1 MAKKEVIAGKIPP
14 QNLDAEKSLLGAV
27 LIDEEVL
34 ADVSEHVSP
43 QDFYEK
49 RHAIVFGAMM
59 RLYEKHKPVDLLT
72 LTDELNKKDE
82 LDSIGGS
89 AYLGELT
96 NYVPTAAHAEA
107 YAELVATAAV
117 RRRLIKASS
126 DIAEMGF
133 DEDTS
138 TQELLEKA
146 EAELFSVS
154 DQSLKQDLV
163 SLETILT
170 DSFDRLEELHRN
182 KGAIRGVRTGYRDL
196 DNMTAGLQRSDLVIL
211 AARPAMGKAQPLNAK
226 ILTSTGWKTMGDIQ
240 VGDALASVDG
250 APSNVT
256 GIFPQGIE
264 QVYQVT
270 FSDGRST
277 ECSGEHLWKVYYR
290 MWAEPRILTTL
301 DIIKLLER
309 KRYQGRLWIDTPDG
323 NFGADIDLPIA
334 PWTLGLLLAEGDLTN
349 MKVSSSDSE
358 IIARLQSE
366 LGVNYA
372 LNQINSY
379 DYRIVMTE
387 EARRR
392 GSREPVPLRESLQEL
407 GLRNTHSHDKFI
419 PLTYKQASPDIR
431 IAVLQG
437 LLDGD
442 GWVERH
448 KSVRFTSCSE
458 RLADD
463 VIELVR
469 SLGGWASKRQKTTHY
484 NHNGEYREGR
494 LAFVVNINIAKPEL
508 LFSLNRKKE
517 RALPTKNRKKP
528 VFMSIMPVRMDKTQ
542 CISVSHPSKLYVTD
556 DYIVTHNTTLVT
568 NLAYNVATI
577 AKQSVLFFSL
587 EMSKEQLV
595 DRMLADASGVDSWNI
610 RTGNLS
616 DDDFGKLSDA
626 MGELAEAPIY
636 IDDTPGLSVLEM
648 RTKARR
654 QAHEAPLGL
663 IIVDYL
669 QLMQAS
675 GRSDGNRVQEVSEIS
690 RGLKLIARELNVP
703 VIALSQL
710 SRSVES
716 RSPQIPQLADLRE
729 SGSIE
734 QDADIVMFIYRE
746 AYYNPETERE
756 NITDLIIAKHRN
768 GPTGKVELYFHPER
782 LRFMSLDRR
791 HD

>member
-1 MAKKEVIAGKIPP
+1 MPKNNAKEVVAGKIPP
-14 QNLDAEKSLLGAV
+14 QNLDAEKSLIGAV

-34 ADVSEHVSP
+34 ADVSEHVRP
-43 QDFYEK
+43 DDFYEK
-49 RHAIVFGAMM
+49 RHGVIFGGMM

-72 LTDELNKKDE
+72 LTDELKKKDE
-82 LDSIGGS
+82 LDIIGGS
-89 AYLGELT
+89 AYLSELT

-117 RRRLIKASS
+117 RRRLIKASAEIS
-126 DIAEMGF
+126 EMGF

-163 SLETILT
+163 SLESILT
-170 DSFDRLEELHRN
+170 ESFDRLEELHRN

-196 DNMTAGLQRSDLVIL
+196 DNMTAGLQRSDLIIL
-211 AARPAMGKAQPLNAK
+211 AARPAMGK
-226 ILTSTGWKTMGDIQ
+226 
-240 VGDALASVDG
+240 
-250 APSNVT
+250 
-256 GIFPQGIE
+256 
-264 QVYQVT
+264 
-270 FSDGRST
+270 
-277 ECSGEHLWKVYYR
+277 
-290 MWAEPRILTTL
+290 
-301 DIIKLLER
+301 
-309 KRYQGRLWIDTPDG
+309 
-323 NFGADIDLPIA
+323 
-334 PWTLGLLLAEGDLTN
+334 
-349 MKVSSSDSE
+349 
-358 IIARLQSE
+358 
-366 LGVNYA
+366 
-372 LNQINSY
+372 
-379 DYRIVMTE
+379 
-387 EARRR
+387 
-392 GSREPVPLRESLQEL
+392 
-407 GLRNTHSHDKFI
+407 
-419 PLTYKQASPDIR
+419 
-431 IAVLQG
+431 
-437 LLDGD
+437 
-442 GWVERH
+442 
-448 KSVRFTSCSE
+448 
-458 RLADD
+458 
-463 VIELVR
+463 
-469 SLGGWASKRQKTTHY
+469 
-484 NHNGEYREGR
+484 
-494 LAFVVNINIAKPEL
+494 
-508 LFSLNRKKE
+508 
-517 RALPTKNRKKP
+517 
-528 VFMSIMPVRMDKTQ
+528 
-542 CISVSHPSKLYVTD
+542 
-556 DYIVTHNTTLVT
+556 TTLVT

-616 DDDFGKLSDA
+616 DDDFSKLSEA
-626 MGELAEAPIY
+626 MGEMAEAPIY
-636 IDDTPGLSVLEM
+636 IDDTPGLGVLEM

-782 LRFMSLDRR
+782 LRFMSLDKR